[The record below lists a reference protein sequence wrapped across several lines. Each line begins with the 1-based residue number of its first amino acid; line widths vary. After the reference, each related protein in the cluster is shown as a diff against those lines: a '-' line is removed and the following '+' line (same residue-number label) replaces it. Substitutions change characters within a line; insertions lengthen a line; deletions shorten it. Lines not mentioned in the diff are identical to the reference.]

1 MVRVSFGLLV
11 AVLLVIAAARFTYNV
26 SVEPEY
32 AQLNEAW
39 AQNKMEFV
47 AWNNEKWSAWIHA
60 NEFAKIPQNT
70 ADWSRHSNA
79 SLAYINWEGESW
91 QAKIDGDL
99 FLLAYQGNW
108 QGPVD
113 QSEAIRFRD
122 WSGNNRIRTVT
133 ELRR

>member
-1 MVRVSFGLLV
+1 MARLSFGLLV
-11 AVLLVIAAARFTYNV
+11 AVLLVITAAKFAASV
-26 SVEPEY
+26 SSAPAE
-32 AQLNEAW
+32 AALNEAW
-39 AQNKMEFV
+39 AQNKMEFIT
-47 AWNNEKWSAWIHA
+47 WNNEKWSAWIHA
-60 NEFAKIPQNT
+60 NEFTKVPQNT
-70 ADWSRHSNA
+70 ADWSRHSIA

>member
-1 MVRVSFGLLV
+1 MARLSFGLLV
-11 AVLLVIAAARFTYNV
+11 AVLLVITAAKFAASV
-26 SVEPEY
+26 SSAPAE
-32 AQLNEAW
+32 AALNEAW

-47 AWNNEKWSAWIHA
+47 AWNNNKWSAWIHA
-60 NEFAKIPQNT
+60 DEFAKVPQNT

-91 QAKIDGDL
+91 QAKIDGDM

-108 QGPVD
+108 QGPID
-113 QSEAIRFRD
+113 RSDAIRFRD